1 MFSRPFEFT
10 ASAEDDLIPLVD
22 SSFTFK
28 TYAKEKN
35 PFDVLTGAITHGD
48 EALSDEA
55 ISPSSMWS
63 ASSRPSSSPA
73 TAPETKLLSANVTAR
88 RPLAKAHTFLEYK
101 EESRSKVQGQVE
113 AKKTILDLVP
123 IGEAQTFRLD
133 GSFIYATKT
142 QNIPR
147 YQLHR
152 DFDRDGS
159 VSKLHIRA
167 VHARET
173 RSCSVPTTH
182 TARDQSI
189 RYSSEETL
197 YSIDEFEMR
206 GKKTGTLP
214 GSIQMTSGES
224 LWGGQWTRIWHVT
237 KCKARH
243 HVCDYRGVCEPEKHL
258 LYCVKKGVW
267 EDAEGVVVAR
277 EETGREGLGAANASR
292 SLMQVGMGL
301 EKGRKELV
309 LEMTDGIEK
318 DAKRRDLVMA
328 CWVMKLSTAEEL
340 RWEGN

>member
-28 TYAKEKN
+28 TYTKETN
-35 PFDVLTGAITHGD
+35 PFDVLTGAITHD
-48 EALSDEA
+48 DMALCDEA
-55 ISPSSMWS
+55 ISPSSTWS
-63 ASSRPSSSPA
+63 TSSRPSNSPSG
-73 TAPETKLLSANVTAR
+73 APETKLLNADGSAR
-88 RPLAKAHTFLEYK
+88 RHLAKAHTFPTHKYESLSEV
-101 EESRSKVQGQVE
+101 EEQRE

-123 IGEAQTFRLD
+123 LGEAQTFRLD
-133 GSFIYATKT
+133 GSFIYATAT

-152 DFDRDGS
+152 EFDREGS
-159 VSKLHIRA
+159 VSKLRIRA
-167 VHARET
+167 IHARET

-182 TARDQSI
+182 TARDQPI
-189 RYSSEETL
+189 PYSSEETL

-206 GKKTGTLP
+206 GKKAGTLP

-237 KCKARH
+237 KCKAKH
-243 HVCDYRGVCEPEKHL
+243 HVCDYRGACEPEKHL

-277 EETGREGLGAANASR
+277 EEIGSEGLGTANASR
-292 SLMQVGMGL
+292 SGMGMGV
-301 EKGRKELV
+301 EKDGKKLV
-309 LEMTDGIEK
+309 LEMADEIEK
-318 DAKRRDLVMA
+318 DGRKRDLVVA
-328 CWVMKLSTAEEL
+328 CWVMKLWMAEEL